1 MRFPGRLVRGPVRPD
16 RRSFARFASLRWAA
30 LPIIDRRW
38 TAPMSAVALGF
49 GLFVG
54 VAIGPATQGSLG
66 TTKPMVIRVPAP
78 AAPLIA
84 EAPPASPGGHGGGS
98 DQGPSGGGGQHQGGS
113 PPVSDSPPPAATPP
127 LDTIAP
133 PPVTQPTTTSG
144 GTTTDEQTDTG
155 GSDTGGS
162 ASDSTTALTGTVVH
176 RNPEAASYTIAADD
190 GRLLAIHSRNAPSP
204 GDQVEVE
211 ARQLTNG
218 TYVEQGNRHERGS
231 HGRAAFTG
239 TVSFSDP
246 VTGVYTV
253 SGPGVSL
260 LVRGGIQRNPPDV
273 GRLVEVKAR
282 IAANPEPLPVSSP
295 GEDGCGQ
302 PPALPKPPK
311 VTLEQVGL
319 QITGD
324 ARQTTTDVEGIV
336 EGVCRASHELL
347 VSADDVRES
356 GHDIALGVPAQ
367 FRIGALKPGQVL
379 KLGAE
384 IGDAGALTLSSVA
397 GDEGTDGAEDADLVQ
412 P

>member
-1 MRFPGRLVRGPVRPD
+1 MRFPGRLVRGSVRPD

-54 VAIGPATQGSLG
+54 VAIGPGTQGTLG

-78 AAPLIA
+78 AAPQVVA
-84 EAPPASPGGHGGGS
+84 APPASPGGHGGGS
-98 DQGPSGGGGQHQGGS
+98 DQPLSGGGGGGQQPPDS
-113 PPVSDSPPPAATPP
+113 PPVFGSPGTTPP
-127 LDTIAP
+127 LDSVAP
-133 PPVTQPTTTSG
+133 PPVTPPTTTTG
-144 GTTTDEQTDTG
+144 GTTTDEQ
-155 GSDTGGS
+155 SDTDDS
-162 ASDSTTALTGTVVH
+162 ASDSTTVLTGTVVH
-176 RNPEAASYTIAADD
+176 RNPEAVSYTIAADD
-190 GRLLAIHSRNAPSP
+190 GGLSAIHSHNAPSP
-204 GDQVEVE
+204 GEEVEVD

-218 TYVEQGNRHERGS
+218 TYVEQGNRRERGS
-231 HGRAAFTG
+231 RGRVAFSG

-253 SGPGVSL
+253 SAPGVSL
-260 LVRGGIQRNPPDV
+260 LVRGGIQRNPPEV
-273 GRLVEVKAR
+273 GKLVEVEAR
-282 IAANPEPLPVSSP
+282 IASNPEPLPVSDP
-295 GEDGCGQ
+295 GQDGCGK

-311 VTLEQVGL
+311 VALEQVGL
-319 QITGD
+319 KVTGD
-324 ARQTTTDVEGIV
+324 GRQTTTDVEGIV
-336 EGVCRASHELL
+336 EGVCRNSHQLI

-356 GHDIALGVPAQ
+356 GHDISLGVPAE